1 MLRQGIAI
9 ICRTREELDALHEV
23 ILKEGYSWRGRRE
36 REFNPYEYTRVPV
49 RMSFNTDVEWEVCG
63 KHCISRATNLQAS
76 LNAGITEVYE
86 ASDFLHNIIISRR
99 LKGE

>member
-9 ICRTREELDALHEV
+9 ICRTKEEFEALAEIVH
-23 ILKEGYSWRGRRE
+23 KTKYTWRGGSIFKYERRYSLPIRISINVGE
-36 REFNPYEYTRVPV
+36 GN
-49 RMSFNTDVEWEVCG
+49 
-63 KHCISRATNLQAS
+63 KCISKCETLDYE
-76 LNAGITEVYE
+76 LNPGITEVYE